1 MLKTTH
7 NWAGLEQDDMDNTM
21 IDMTYELQNTEIENK
36 NDKLG
41 YLPTSL
47 GNLPTSS
54 AQHYGSLDRT
64 LSGPGMSDNLANI
77 QEGSSVI
84 FSVAIASH

>member
-1 MLKTTH
+1 
-7 NWAGLEQDDMDNTM
+7 MDNTM

-41 YLPTSL
+41 YLPTL
-47 GNLPTSS
+47 S